1 MNWLNWFKS
10 EKSINTA
17 MPVNGSQKW
26 HTISEPYTGAWQKNE
41 ELKLSDSLSSYAV
54 FSCISLI
61 SKDVGKL
68 SVILKTEEDGIL
80 VNSKLEN
87 FTILNKPNKYQT
99 RQQFFES
106 WINSKATKG
115 NTYVFKIRD
124 VYGDIESLVVL
135 DPDLVA
141 PLVDPLGN
149 VFYRINTDGLNTL
162 GEQITVPSS
171 EIIHD
176 RYNCFYHPL
185 IGLSPIMASGLAAS
199 TGLNIQQFSRSFFG
213 NNSTP
218 SGILVTPN
226 AISAEDAKEIKH
238 NWDQRYSAGGAGGTA
253 ILGDAMTY
261 QALSV
266 AATDSQMIEHLKLSG
281 EIVCSTFNVP
291 SFKVGVGAIP
301 VGTKIADLNEIYYS
315 DCLQHY
321 IEAIENLLNEHLDL
335 PSNVVV
341 EFSIKSLIRMDSLSQ
356 MNYLKEG
363 TGSGI
368 LTPNEARAELGYQPV
383 EGGNSPMVQ
392 QQNYSLQALA
402 KRDAKEDPFTKATEA
417 RTSPTEAIKEVI
429 AANAPVEASKSVE
442 DKLETIYKG
451 IFNKSVEYS
460 AGSFITHKG
469 SLWHC
474 DSKHL
479 GDFDYNNFTLAVK
492 KGEADNVNTT
502 K

>member
-68 SVILKTEEDGIL
+68 SIVLKTEEDGIL

-87 FTILNKPNKYQT
+87 FTIINKPNKYQT

-106 WINSKATKG
+106 WINSKTTKG
-115 NTYVFKIRD
+115 NTYVLKIRD
-124 VYGDIESLVVL
+124 VYGEISSLVVL
-135 DPDLVA
+135 DPDLVT
-141 PLVDPLGN
+141 PLVDPEGN
-149 VFYRINTDGLNTL
+149 VFYRINTDGLNTT
-162 GEQITVPSS
+162 GEQTTVPSS

-185 IGLSPIMASGLAAS
+185 IGLSPIMASGLAAN
-199 TGLNIQQFSRSFFG
+199 TGLNIQKFTKSFFG

-226 AISAEDAKEIKH
+226 PISPEDAKEIKK
-238 NWDQRYSAGGAGGTA
+238 NWDQRYSSGGSGGTA
-253 ILGDAMTY
+253 ILGDAMSY

-266 AATDSQMIEHLKLSG
+266 PASDSQMIQHLKMSG
-281 EIVCSTFNVP
+281 EIVCSTFSVP

-321 IEAIENLLNEHLDL
+321 IEAIENLLNEHLEL
-335 PSNVVV
+335 PKNVVI

-368 LTPNEARAELGYQPV
+368 LTPNEARAELGYKPV
-383 EGGNSPMVQ
+383 QGGNSPMVQ
-392 QQNYSLQALA
+392 QQNFSLQALA
-402 KRDAKEDPFTKATEA
+402 KRDSKEDPFSTA
-417 RTSPTEAIKEVI
+417 TEAIKEVI
-429 AANAPVEASKSVE
+429 AANTTDKSLDSVE
-442 DKLETIYKG
+442 DKLEAIYKG

-479 GDFDYNNFTLAVK
+479 GDFDYSNFTLAVK
-492 KGEADNVNTT
+492 KGEADAINT